1 MPHYGASEPA
11 LLKTKAGNTIKE
23 FPINIHPIAGKN
35 FVFSGGGF
43 FRFFPYCLI
52 KKWGKSADYMMTY
65 FHPRDFDKGQPVV
78 KGLPLKR
85 KFKSYVGI
93 SGNFKKWKKLLDDF
107 SFMNVAAADK
117 QIDWTKAR
125 VIDL

>member
-1 MPHYGASEPA
+1 
-11 LLKTKAGNTIKE
+11 
-23 FPINIHPIAGKN
+23 
-35 FVFSGGGF
+35 
-43 FRFFPYCLI
+43 
-52 KKWGKSADYMMTY
+52 MMTY

-78 KGLPLKR
+78 KGLQLKR
-85 KFKSYVGI
+85 RFKSYVGI

-107 SFMNVAAADK
+107 SFVNVEMADK